1 MDKPLV
7 YQLFCQEHSWVAM
20 FGLDKRWKHLSVK
33 PTPRWDF
40 PLLIRALEDYQ
51 LIGRACKCRNAFSL
65 PVLMPEDLTTSYVI
79 SLQVEFNTCF
89 MRGFFRFLLFR
100 YLFSMQSWGY
110 KTLNHSGG
118 YYREATPVPIP
129 NTEVK
134 LTGVDNTWLATARE
148 DRLLPDYTSPFA
160 LNAEGLFL
168 WFWNKNVILQFT
180 RFLLLVKLIQ

>member
-7 YQLFCQEHSWVAM
+7 YQLHCQMHSWVAM

-79 SLQVEFNTCF
+79 SLQVEI
-89 MRGFFRFLLFR
+89 
-100 YLFSMQSWGY
+100 QD
-110 KTLNHSGG
+110 TLIE
-118 YYREATPVPIP
+118 R
-129 NTEVK
+129 
-134 LTGVDNTWLATARE
+134 
-148 DRLLPDYTSPFA
+148 
-160 LNAEGLFL
+160 
-168 WFWNKNVILQFT
+168 ILQFPSLSVIS
-180 RFLLLVKLIQ
+180 FLCSPEGIRLSTIPVVITVRPHLFPSRTQKLSSPVSTILGWQRPGKIDCCRII